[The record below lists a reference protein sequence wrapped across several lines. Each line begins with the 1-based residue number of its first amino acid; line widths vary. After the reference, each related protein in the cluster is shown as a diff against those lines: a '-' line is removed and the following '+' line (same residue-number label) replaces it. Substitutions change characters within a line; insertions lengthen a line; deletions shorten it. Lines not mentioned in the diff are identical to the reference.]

1 MPSINLLHR
10 FFASIIIIFI
20 VQHIL
25 NHVLALVSIDLH
37 LSFMEGARAVYR
49 NPVVESLLLI
59 SLLAQIVLGLRLVYR
74 SSGKHR
80 GFYQWAQVLSG
91 LYLSFFILLHVAAI
105 LNGRY
110 SAGLD
115 TNFYFAASGLYAG
128 KLVYFFVPYYFLAI
142 VAVFTHIACA
152 LHCYVG
158 SSSSLALANKLASV
172 IIVAGI
178 IVAALVLA
186 ALSGVFYDVTIPETY
201 QAMFEATN

>member
-1 MPSINLLHR
+1 MLTLNLLHR

-25 NHVLALVSIDLH
+25 NHALALVSVDLH
-37 LSFMEGARAVYR
+37 LSFMNGARAIYR

-59 SLLAQIVLGLRLVYR
+59 SLLAQIVIGMRLVFKAGSKR
-74 SSGKHR
+74 R

-152 LHCYVG
+152 LHYYVG
-158 SSSSLALANKLASV
+158 LNLSIALANKLANV
-172 IIVAGI
+172 IIVVGI
-178 IVAALVLA
+178 IIAALVLA
-186 ALSGVFYDVTIPETY
+186 ALSGVFYDVTIPEIY